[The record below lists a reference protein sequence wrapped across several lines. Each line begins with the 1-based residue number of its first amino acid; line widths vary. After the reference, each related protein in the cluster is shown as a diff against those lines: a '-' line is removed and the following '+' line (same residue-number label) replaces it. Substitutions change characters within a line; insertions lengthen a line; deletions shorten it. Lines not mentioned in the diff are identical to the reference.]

1 MYYTCRDGSTAF
13 PQKPDSVINVKVE
26 FGRGKGKV
34 PLDNITKRTEAYK
47 SKERVTYK
55 KVKEYIEAKY
65 GFKVHTAYIAETVYF
80 LGCYDGVGYLKKEG
94 II

>member
-1 MYYTCRDGSTAF
+1 M
-13 PQKPDSVINVKVE
+13 I
-26 FGRGKGKV
+26 
-34 PLDNITKRTEAYK
+34 
-47 SKERVTYK
+47 
-55 KVKEYIEAKY
+55 KEYIEAKY